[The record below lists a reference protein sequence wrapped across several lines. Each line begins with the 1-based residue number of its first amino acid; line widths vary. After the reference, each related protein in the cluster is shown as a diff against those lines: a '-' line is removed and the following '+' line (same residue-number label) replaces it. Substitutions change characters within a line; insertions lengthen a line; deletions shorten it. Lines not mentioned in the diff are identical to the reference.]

1 MNNLLAALMFFTRL
15 PFHKIKQVPA
25 ESFSHVTGWWSVT
38 GWLTGGVSALTFFI
52 FYLFVPIE
60 LAVILA
66 MLSRVLITGALHEDG
81 LADFIDGFGGGS
93 DRDSTLRIMKDSHI
107 GTYGTIGLIFYF
119 LLTYILILSTEVQ
132 YIPILLITSDVFSK
146 CVSSHIVSF
155 LPYARPETES
165 KNRTVYTNSTALEE
179 TLTLVSGFG
188 VLLLIPS
195 GIGFIGG
202 IIPVPYSLVFTVLPV
217 GVFFLLVLL
226 FKKRIG
232 GYTGDCCGAMFL
244 LTELSFRLTQ
254 AFF

>member
-38 GWLTGGVSALTFFI
+38 GWLTGGISALTFYI
-52 FYLFVPIE
+52 FFQFVPLG

-81 LADFIDGFGGGS
+81 LADFLDGFGGGN
-93 DRDSTLRIMKDSHI
+93 DKESTLRIMKDSHI

-119 LLTYILILSTEVQ
+119 LLTYILIIGTEVQ

-146 CVSSHIVSF
+146 CVSSHIVYF

-165 KNRTVYTNSTALEE
+165 KNRTVYTHPTALEE
-179 TLTLVSGFG
+179 ILTLVSGFG

-195 GIGFIGG
+195 GIGYIGG
-202 IIPVPYSLVFTVLPV
+202 IIPVPYSLVFAILPIV
-217 GVFFLLVLL
+217 VFFLLVLL

-244 LTELSFRLTQ
+244 LTELSFRLMQ

>member
-1 MNNLLAALMFFTRL
+1 MNNFLAALMFFTRL
-15 PFHKIKQVPA
+15 PFHKIKQVPS

-38 GWLTGGVSALTFFI
+38 GWLTGGTSALTFLI
-52 FYLFVPIE
+52 FYRFLPLEI
-60 LAVILA
+60 AVILA

-81 LADFIDGFGGGS
+81 LADFIDGFGGGT
-93 DRDSTLRIMKDSHI
+93 DREGTLRIMKDSHI
-107 GTYGTIGLIFYF
+107 GTYGTIGLIFYY
-119 LLTYILILSTEVQ
+119 LLTFFLITTTEVQ

-146 CVSSHIVSF
+146 CVSSHIVYF

-165 KNRTVYTNSTALEE
+165 KNRTVYSHPTALEE

-188 VLLLIPS
+188 VLFFIPT

-202 IIPVPYSLVFTVLPV
+202 IIPIPYSLVFTVLPV

>member
-1 MNNLLAALMFFTRL
+1 M
-15 PFHKIKQVPA
+15 
-25 ESFSHVTGWWSVT
+25 
-38 GWLTGGVSALTFFI
+38 TGGTSALTFFI
-52 FYLFVPIE
+52 FYRFVPLEI
-60 LAVILA
+60 AVILA

-81 LADFIDGFGGGS
+81 LADFIDGFGGGT
-93 DRDSTLRIMKDSHI
+93 DKDSTLRIMKDSHI

-119 LLTYILILSTEVQ
+119 LLTFILIATTEVQ

-146 CVSSHIVSF
+146 CVSSHIVYF
-155 LPYARPETES
+155 LPYARPDTES
-165 KNRTVYTNSTALEE
+165 KNRTVYSHPTALEE

-195 GIGFIGG
+195 GIGLIGG
-202 IIPVPYSLVFTVLPV
+202 IIPIPYSLVFTVLPV

>member
-38 GWLTGGVSALTFFI
+38 GWLTGGVSALTFYI
-52 FYLFVPIE
+52 FYLFVPLE

-81 LADFIDGFGGGS
+81 LADFLDGFGGGN
-93 DRDSTLRIMKDSHI
+93 DKESTLRIMKDSHI

-119 LLTYILILSTEVQ
+119 LLTYILIVSTEVQ

-146 CVSSHIVSF
+146 CISSHIVYF

-165 KNRTVYTNSTALEE
+165 KNCTVYTHPTALEE

-217 GVFFLLVLL
+217 GVLFLLVLL

>member
-1 MNNLLAALMFFTRL
+1 MNNFLAALMFFTRL
-15 PFHKIKQVPA
+15 PFHRIKQVPS
-25 ESFSHVTGWWSVT
+25 ECFSHVTGWWSIT

-52 FYLFVPIE
+52 FYQFVPLE

-81 LADFIDGFGGGS
+81 LADFIDGFGGGT
-93 DRDSTLRIMKDSHI
+93 DREGTLRIMKDSHI

-119 LLTYILILSTEVQ
+119 LLTFVLIVSTEVQ
-132 YIPILLITSDVFSK
+132 YIPILLLTSDVFCK
-146 CVSSHIVSF
+146 CVSSHIVFF

-165 KNRTVYTNSTALEE
+165 KNGTVYSHPTALEE

-188 VLLLIPS
+188 VLLLIPT

-202 IIPVPYSLVFTVLPV
+202 IVAIPYSLVFTVLPV

>member
-1 MNNLLAALMFFTRL
+1 MNNFLAALMFFTRL
-15 PFHKIKQVPA
+15 PFHKIKQVPS
-25 ESFSHVTGWWSVT
+25 ECFSHVTGWWSLTGWVT
-38 GWLTGGVSALTFFI
+38 GGTSALTFYI
-52 FYLFVPIE
+52 CSLFLPIE
-60 LAVILA
+60 VAVALA

-81 LADFIDGFGGGS
+81 LADFIDGFGGGT
-93 DRDSTLRIMKDSHI
+93 DRESTLRIMKDSHI

-119 LLTYILILSTEVQ
+119 LLTYLLTISTEIR
-132 YIPILLITSDVFSK
+132 YIPILLLTSDVFCK
-146 CVSSHIVSF
+146 CVSSHIVFF

-165 KNRTVYTNSTALEE
+165 KNRTVYSRPTSLEE

-188 VLLLIPS
+188 VLLLIPT
-195 GIGFIGG
+195 GIGFIG
-202 IIPVPYSLVFTVLPV
+202 IIPIPYSLVFTILPV

-254 AFF
+254 ACF